1 MNPGPLFVLDQALF
15 TKPLYLRAQSP
26 FHSPLQGPCYQS
38 LFQVKSPLWQVTLS
52 PGITV
57 SSLRRWGW
65 GEWSQ
70 AHPPSARAPPPLT
83 LVTVPHAGVRSPL
96 T

>member
-38 LFQVKSPLWQVTLS
+38 LFQVKSPLWQSHSHL
-52 PGITV
+52 V
-57 SSLRRWGW
+57 SRF
-65 GEWSQ
+65 
-70 AHPPSARAPPPLT
+70 PPLGQGGGGGSGHRPT
-83 LVTVPHAGVRSPL
+83 RPRPGPRLP
-96 T
+96 